1 MEGEN
6 LFWTRTPRSKQNRIT
21 TNGAGLPEKMK
32 VHSSFSASEKEIKRQ
47 KNPDAGFKIT
57 EQILS
62 ICLAHLILCCI
73 EETVMDKVNP
83 ASPSGCVLAWTELR
97 TVTHSR
103 ETHTHTHTHTHT
115 VANIFF
121 ESFLLYASFLFFS
134 WWVFCL
140 EEHTIPGYGLPI
152 RNRSLVPVPGEGSK
166 ARVREESWGSC
177 SLRRTMSV
185 HSWGEFDLMRICST
199 VPLRIQACRWRIYV
213 LIYILRKFDECHSFF
228 PVFSNQHLVWWGSK
242 LPEKPWVMSELRC
255 EWVTVW
261 QW

>member
-1 MEGEN
+1 MPV
-6 LFWTRTPRSKQNRIT
+6 LKSQSRYYPSVWHT
-21 TNGAGLPEKMK
+21 
-32 VHSSFSASEKEIKRQ
+32 SFSAALRRRSWTRWTQHHHLAVCWPEQNWGQLHTPEK
-47 KNPDAGFKIT
+47 
-57 EQILS
+57 
-62 ICLAHLILCCI
+62 
-73 EETVMDKVNP
+73 
-83 ASPSGCVLAWTELR
+83 
-97 TVTHSR
+97 
-103 ETHTHTHTHTHT
+103 HTHTHTHI

-121 ESFLLYASFLFFS
+121 ESFQLYASFLFFS
-134 WWVFCL
+134 WWGFCL

-228 PVFSNQHLVWWGSK
+228 SVFSNQHLVWWGSK